1 MDNGAS
7 SYRRY
12 LEGDEE
18 AFHEIVK
25 EYFDNLVFFINRYV
39 KDYAAAEDIALDAF
53 TYLVVHKYRYNF
65 SVSLKTYLFM
75 IGRSRALDYIRHRGK
90 LSMVELS
97 EAEQLP
103 SSDPSPEEL
112 VLEDQR
118 KQALNRALAQLGEEL
133 RLVIHLVYFEG
144 LTPDEAAKVL
154 KKSRKQVYNLLY
166 RGKKALRTILGEEGE
181 LLV

>member
-1 MDNGAS
+1 MDNGES

-25 EYFDNLVFFINRYV
+25 EYFDNLVFFIDRYV
-39 KDYAAAEDIALDAF
+39 KDYATAEDIALDVF
-53 TYLVVHKYRYNF
+53 TQLVVHKHRYNF

-75 IGRSRALDYIRHRGK
+75 MGRSRALDYIRHRGK
-90 LSMVELS
+90 LAVVELS
-97 EAEQLP
+97 EVAQLP
-103 SSDPSPEEL
+103 SSEPLPEDL
-112 VLEDQR
+112 VLADER
-118 KQALNRALAQLGEEL
+118 KQAVNRALSQLGEEL

-144 LTPDEAAKVL
+144 LTPSEAAKVL

-166 RGKKALRTILGEEGE
+166 RGKTALRTILGEEGE